1 MKKIFT
7 LFAAAMMGVCAF
19 AQMPETCPS
28 ELKLKL
34 LKGDQLNLVKVELQ
48 CTNSSLNLNG
58 FNVELDK
65 GESTAVFRKSGG
77 SAFSAAGY
85 ANVIL
90 QRWETTMGE
99 DEETGDEIEV
109 PVTDDMREQ
118 KLLEMCDV
126 QSNIKSNGNLVIIE
140 LLKTNECR
148 FFPVLEEPTS
158 IGVFYM
164 NCSTLGSAKEGE
176 EVPSVTLTAPAIPSR
191 YSFSYT
197 GGVEGTRA
205 WTPEEPLEYTLYLV
219 DGQMTDE
226 APTTGISTISTDKN
240 VDNRIF
246 DLQGRELQSVPEH
259 GIYIQNGKKYVK

>member
-19 AQMPETCPS
+19 AQMPESCPS
-28 ELKLKL
+28 ELNLKL
-34 LKGDQLNLVKVELQ
+34 LNGDLLNNVKVELQ
-48 CTNSSLNLNG
+48 VTNSSLNLNG

-77 SAFSAAGY
+77 DYFSAAGY

-99 DEETGDEIEV
+99 DEETGEEIEV
-109 PVTDDMREQ
+109 PVTDEMRET
-118 KLLEMCDV
+118 KLLNMCDV
-126 QSNIKSNGNLVIIE
+126 QSNVKTNGNLVIIE
-140 LLKTNECR
+140 LLKTNDCR

-158 IGVFYM
+158 IGVFFM
-164 NCSTLGSAKEGE
+164 NCSSLAAKDGE
-176 EVPSVTLTAPAIPSR
+176 DVPSVTLTAPAIPSR

-205 WTPEEPLEYTLYLV
+205 WTPEAPLEYTLYLV
-219 DGQMTDE
+219 DGKVTDE

>member
-7 LFAAAMMGVCAF
+7 LFAAAMLGVCAF
-19 AQMPETCPS
+19 AQMPESCPS
-28 ELKLKL
+28 ELNMKL
-34 LKGDQLNLVKVELQ
+34 LNGDQLNLVKVELQ
-48 CTNSSLNLNG
+48 VTNSSLNLNG

-65 GESTAVFRKSGG
+65 GESTAVFRKSN
-77 SAFSAAGY
+77 SVAFSAAGY

-99 DEETGDEIEV
+99 DEETGDEIEI
-109 PVTDDMREQ
+109 PVTDEIRENQ
-118 KLLEMCDV
+118 LLTMCDV
-126 QSNIKSNGNLVIIE
+126 QSNIKPNGNLVIIE

-164 NCSTLGSAKEGE
+164 NCTTLAAKDGE
-176 EVPSVTLTAPAIPSR
+176 DVPSVTLTAPAIPSR

-205 WTPEEPLEYTLYLV
+205 WTPEEPLSYTLYLV
-219 DGQMTDE
+219 DGKMTDE
-226 APTTGISTISTDKN
+226 KPTTAISTISTDKN

>member
-7 LFAAAMMGVCAF
+7 LFAAAMLGVCAF

-28 ELKLKL
+28 ELGLKL
-34 LKGDQLNLVKVELQ
+34 LNGDNPAQVEVEL
-48 CTNSSLNLNG
+48 TVFNSSLNLNG
-58 FNVELDK
+58 FNTELQL
-65 GESTAVFRKSGG
+65 GTEEAPATAGIAFKKVNRK
-77 SAFSAAGY
+77 AFTAAGY
-85 ANVIL
+85 ADVIL
-90 QRWETTMGE
+90 ARLEDAT
-99 DEETGDEIEV
+99 DEE
-109 PVTDDMREQ
+109 REEL
-118 KLLEMCDV
+118 LLEFCDV
-126 QSNIKSNGNLVIIE
+126 QSNIKANGNLVIIE
-140 LLKTNECR
+140 LLKTNDCR

-164 NCSTLGSAKEGE
+164 NCSTLAAKDGE
-176 EVPSVTLTAPAIPSR
+176 DVPSVTLTAPAIPSR

-219 DGQMTDE
+219 DGAMTDE
-226 APTTGISTISTDKN
+226 KPTTAISTISTDKN

>member
-7 LFAAAMMGVCAF
+7 LFAAAMLGLCAF

-28 ELKLKL
+28 ELSLKL
-34 LKGDQLNLVKVELQ
+34 LDGSQTNLVKVELML
-48 CTNSSLNLNG
+48 TNSSMNLNG
-58 FNVELDK
+58 FNVEIEKNND
-65 GESTAVFRKSGG
+65 GVAFRKSGG
-77 SAFSAAGY
+77 TNFSAAGY

-109 PVTDDMREQ
+109 AVTEDMRED
-118 KLLEMCDV
+118 KLTTMCDV
-126 QSNIKSNGNLVIIE
+126 MSNVKDGNLVMIE
-140 LLKTNECR
+140 LLKNNECR
-148 FFPVLEEPTS
+148 FFPVLEQPTA
-158 IGVFYM
+158 IGVFYL
-164 NCSTLGSAKEGE
+164 NFTNATKAELPECTLY
-176 EVPSVTLTAPAIPSR
+176 APTTPAR

-205 WTPEEPLEYTLYLV
+205 WTPDSPIEYTLV
-219 DGQMTDE
+219 KNEDGTVSE
-226 APTTGISTISTDKN
+226 KVETAINSVISDKA